1 MDCQNQCD
9 CDENRCDFSTGCTN
23 FTKGIASP
31 CTLINMVINY
41 KLYFQMIR
49 TFLSIELLIFHDES
63 LPKEMYFTS
72 MT

>member
-31 CTLINMVINY
+31 CTLMVINN

-49 TFLSIELLIFHDES
+49 TFYIYIELLIFDDES
-63 LPKEMYFTS
+63 LPIEMYFTS